1 MEKHYDLLIKQ
12 AKSLVEDS
20 KNIISSFANI
30 SALLFDDLGDVNW
43 VGFYL
48 VQGNDLVLGPFQGK
62 VACSFIPYGK
72 GVCGTCLEKKQAI
85 VVDDVHEFAGHIA
98 CDSRSNSE
106 IVIPLFKNNSVFALL
121 DIDSE
126 SFARFDDEERV
137 GLERIAKILEES
149 L

>member
-72 GVCGTCLEKKQAI
+72 GVCGTCLEKKQTI
-85 VVDDVHEFAGHIA
+85 VVDDVHEFVGHIA

-137 GLERIAKILEES
+137 GLERIVKILEES